1 MVKNVVK
8 ILDAIRADPG
18 ITRARLAKEV
28 GLTVRGVERNLA
40 LLKKQG
46 RLRRIGGNKG
56 GHWEVLD

>member
-1 MVKNVVK
+1 VVKNVVK
-8 ILDAIRADPG
+8 TLDAIRADPG
-18 ITRARLAKEV
+18 ITRAHLAKEV

-56 GHWEVLD
+56 GLWEVLD